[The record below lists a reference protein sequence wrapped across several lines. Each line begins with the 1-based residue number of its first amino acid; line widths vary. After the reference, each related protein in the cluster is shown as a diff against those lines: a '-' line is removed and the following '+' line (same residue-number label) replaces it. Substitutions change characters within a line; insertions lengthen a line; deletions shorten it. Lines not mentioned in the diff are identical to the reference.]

1 MNDILNVLKQY
12 ITVDDISKVIFE
24 YTIVYSKCEKYNE
37 KSIKLMNYLDK
48 NKIIK
53 ISNDFNNIQ
62 IKKTKFH
69 KYLSISC
76 TSKNILDISKK
87 SDIDVE
93 FFLFI
98 LRNEYNLYEYMDYQ
112 PSPLYLGCCGDN
124 KLTFL
129 ELPCLANENG
139 NSICDIVNI
148 FLQSNVFI

>member
-1 MNDILNVLKQY
+1 
-12 ITVDDISKVIFE
+12 
-24 YTIVYSKCEKYNE
+24 
-37 KSIKLMNYLDK
+37 MNYLDK
-48 NKIIK
+48 NKLIE
-53 ISNDFNNIQ
+53 ISDDHDNIQ

-69 KYLSISC
+69 KYLSISYIE
-76 TSKNILDISKK
+76 KHELNISKK

-98 LRNEYNLYEYMDYQ
+98 LRNEKNLYEYMDYQ
-112 PSPLYLGCCGDN
+112 PSPLYLGCCGEN

-139 NSICDIVNI
+139 DSICDIVNI